1 MKKRL
6 IALITV
12 LLLALQLAAPA
23 LASDAAVEAF
33 RSPQRLRVNGQYA
46 DCAMYNIDGSNYI
59 KLRDLAYLLR
69 GTENRFSVA
78 WDAEAGIIRVACG
91 EDYVPV
97 GGELAAAE
105 DSAALAAPGT
115 QPLSIDGAVQAI
127 AEYSI
132 RDNNYFRLRD
142 LAPFLGFA
150 VDYDAEVNAAVVESA
165 DHTYVPGAGLWV
177 DAGSGRRAGLVIEE
191 VSAETLRGSLRCQSF
206 TDDLSPLK
214 YDALRF
220 VSADGKTYETEG
232 EPAMTLRFDGE
243 RAVLTLSGDDIP
255 LVWALSP
262 LSARSSVAS
271 LESAVRLE
279 AGAEAVYGGTLIP
292 AALLRP
298 VSFSAAEVQKAASEG
313 VLPLPADL
321 GGEARGVRYVSESE
335 YAAGAYRL
343 IFEGE
348 RWSLCDANE
357 TRVYTAEG
365 AQVETLYFPAALPV
379 SSGETLLVTVEDY
392 AVTAA
397 ESAIP
402 KAKRYGQEEIGGVRY
417 ATDAERVD
425 LTYVPPT
432 DLDAVLPAL
441 QRLPALKEIELM
453 TPDGL
458 TGWDLASVAR
468 LRDALPEVHPHY
480 SFELYG
486 LTVSTDDEEIVFDSV
501 PIGDEGAMLIW
512 QALDV
517 LRECKRFVLDGCG
530 VSNWLMA
537 EMRDAH
543 PDTKVVWRIYLD
555 GSCNLL
561 TDETMGRLAFHVD
574 DGNSYL
580 LRYCT
585 DITFLDVGHNGSMSD
600 ISFAAYMPNLEC
612 AIFSGAP
619 LTDIT
624 PLAACQKIVWLELC
638 FCGYLSDI
646 SVLENHPTLKYLNI
660 SDSSVADISVLDTVP
675 LERFNCQKTKISRE
689 AENHF
694 VETHPD
700 CLSIFR
706 NTNEYGYGW
715 RYDDYGYHYFWY
727 YRLMRDVFRYDD
739 ENFRCNHKGG

>member
-1 MKKRL
+1 MRKRL

-12 LLLALQLAAPA
+12 LLLTLQLAAPA
-23 LASDAAVEAF
+23 LASDAAEAF

-46 DCAMYNIDGSNYI
+46 DCAMYNIGGSNYI
-59 KLRDLAYLLR
+59 KLRDLAFLLR

-78 WDAEAGIIRVACG
+78 WDAEAGIIRVVPG

-97 GGELAAAE
+97 GGELTAAE
-105 DSAALAAPGT
+105 DGAASAAPGT
-115 QPLSIDGAVQAI
+115 QPICIDGAVQAI

-150 VDYDAEVNAAVVESA
+150 VDFDAEVNAAVVESA
-165 DHTYVPGAGLWV
+165 DHAYVPGAGLWV
-177 DAGSGRRAGLVIEE
+177 DAGSGRRAGLEIEE
-191 VSAETLRGSLRCQSF
+191 ASAQALSASLRCQVF
-206 TDDLSPLK
+206 TEELPPLQ
-214 YDALRF
+214 YDGLRF
-220 VSADGKTYETEG
+220 RSADGRAYETEG
-232 EPAMTLRFDGE
+232 EPALTLRFDGE
-243 RAVLTLSGDDIP
+243 RAVLTVGGQEVP
-255 LVWALSP
+255 LVWAGSP
-262 LSARSSVAS
+262 LSARSSVA
-271 LESAVRLE
+271 ALE
-279 AGAEAVYGGTLIP
+279 AVVRPGEGAEAVFGGTLVP

-298 VSFSAAEVQKAASEG
+298 VTFSAEEVRKAASDG

-321 GGEARGVRYVSESE
+321 GGEAKGVRYVSDSE
-335 YAAGAYRL
+335 YAAGTYRL

-348 RWSLCDANE
+348 RWSLCDADE
-357 TRVYTAEG
+357 TRVYTADG
-365 AQVETLYFPAALPV
+365 AKYETLYFPAAFSVRPGAALA
-379 SSGETLLVTVEDY
+379 VTVENY

-397 ESAIP
+397 DPALP
-402 KAKRYGQEEIGGVRY
+402 GAKRFGMEEIGGVRY
-417 ATDAERVD
+417 PTDAETVD
-425 LTYVPPT
+425 LSLLPPAE
-432 DLDAVLPAL
+432 LDAALPAL
-441 QRLPALKEIELM
+441 RRLSALKEIELM
-453 TPDGL
+453 TPDGQ

-480 SFELYG
+480 SFNLYG
-486 LTVSTDDEEIVFDSV
+486 KTVSTDDEEIVFDSV
-501 PIGDEGAMLIW
+501 PIGDDGAMLVW

-517 LRECKRFVLDGCG
+517 LRDCRRFVLDGCG
-530 VSNWLMA
+530 VSDWLMA
-537 EMRDAH
+537 EMRSAH
-543 PDTKVVWRIYLD
+543 PDTKVVWRVYLD

-561 TDETMGRLAFHVD
+561 TDETMARLAFHVD

-585 DITFLDVGHNGSMSD
+585 DVTFLDVGHNSGMSD
-600 ISFAAYMPNLEC
+600 ISFAAFMPNLEC

-624 PLAACQKIVWLELC
+624 PLKSCNKLVWLELC
-638 FCGYLSDI
+638 FCGWLSDI

-675 LERFNCQKTKISRE
+675 LERFNCQKTNISRE

-727 YRLMRDVFRYDD
+727 YRMMRDVFRYDD
-739 ENFRCNHKGG
+739 ENFHCNHKGG